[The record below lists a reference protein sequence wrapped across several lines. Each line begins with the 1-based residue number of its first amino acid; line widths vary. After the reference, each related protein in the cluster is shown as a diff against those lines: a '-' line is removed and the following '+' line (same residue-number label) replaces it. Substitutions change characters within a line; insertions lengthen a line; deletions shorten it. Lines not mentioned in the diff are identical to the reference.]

1 MFRRSTIMS
10 EALFVGAVDSKCLG
24 KYLFL
29 ESF

>member
-1 MFRRSTIMS
+1 MFLRSTIMS
-10 EALFVGAVDSKCLG
+10 EALFVVVVDSQGLG